1 MRSLGRAGWSSADLY
16 HLMLRISWPRV
27 TCVFLAMFT
36 SLNLLFARLYS
47 LDPAGV
53 NWGDRPVNAPL
64 FWRAFFFS
72 IDTVSTVGY
81 GNMYPVSV
89 YANVLVVLE
98 ITLGVLFFAIVTG
111 IAFARFS
118 RPTAR
123 IHFSKVAVVA
133 DLDGTPTLMFR
144 AANLRHNLV
153 FEARATVSVVIDEVL
168 GGSPMRRFK
177 DLRLVRDQNP
187 VFALTWMIMHP
198 IDTDSPIAE
207 WLRGGKPADQ
217 SELIVVLA
225 GVDDRTGQT
234 MHCRWAYKPADIRW
248 DNRFVDILDQS
259 PDGTRTID
267 YTRFHEIEVAEPGRG
282 VAFLGEG
289 PAQGPGVGARATRDR
304 FRRLEPAG
312 DGGHQSAAAG

>member
-1 MRSLGRAGWSSADLY
+1 MRSIGRSRWSTADLY
-16 HLMLRISWPRV
+16 HVMLRISWPRV
-27 TCVFLAMFT
+27 TCVFLAVFT
-36 SLNLLFARLYS
+36 ALNLTFARLYS

-81 GNMYPVSV
+81 GNMYPVSI

-123 IHFSKVAVVA
+123 ILFSKVAVVA
-133 DLDGTPTLMFR
+133 DLEGTPTLIR
-144 AANLRHNLV
+144 AANLRHNMV
-153 FEARATVSVVIDEVL
+153 FEARASLSVVLDEVL
-168 GGSPMRRFK
+168 GGSTMRRFR

-198 IDTDSPIAE
+198 IDADSPIVE
-207 WLRGGKPADQ
+207 WLSGGKAGDQ

-248 DNRFVDILDQS
+248 HNRFVDILEQS
-259 PDGTRTID
+259 SDGTRTID
-267 YTRFHEIEVAEPGRG
+267 YTRFHDIEVTEPSMD
-282 VAFLGEG
+282 VAFPREG
-289 PAQGPGVGARATRDR
+289 PAQGADAGAGPERDR
-304 FRRLEPAG
+304 FRQRESAG
-312 DGGHQSAAAG
+312 DGGHQSAAAR